1 MALTFASLRLSP
13 QILGPPAT
21 ARNGCAGRR
30 LPTAVA
36 CCFKHNQPNIVQQA
50 RVIHSLSRRDAL
62 SYMSSAFV
70 ATLLVAG
77 PAEAR
82 TSRQEN
88 KRKVR
93 EKMQKL
99 REKALDP
106 GGKNG
111 AAGKKESVANLLVP
125 PTMVEASI

>member
-1 MALTFASLRLSP
+1 MASTFASIQLP
-13 QILGPPAT
+13 PPILGPPAT

-30 LPTAVA
+30 LRMAVA
-36 CCFKHNQPNIVQQA
+36 CCCKHNQPNIGQQT
-50 RVIHSLSRRDAL
+50 RVSRRDVL
-62 SYMSSAFV
+62 SNMSSAFI
-70 ATLLVAG
+70 ATLLVAAG

-99 REKALDP
+99 REKALGTRP
-106 GGKNG
+106 RW
-111 AAGKKESVANLLVP
+111 
-125 PTMVEASI
+125 